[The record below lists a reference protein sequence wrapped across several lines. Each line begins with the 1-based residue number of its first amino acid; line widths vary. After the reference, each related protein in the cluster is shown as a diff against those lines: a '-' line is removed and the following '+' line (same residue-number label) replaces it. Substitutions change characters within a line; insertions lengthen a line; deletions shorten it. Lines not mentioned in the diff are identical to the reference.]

1 MQYIKGTTK
10 VSLERPSAVTIGKF
24 DGVHRGHQKIMQ
36 ALLSAKEK
44 GLLAVV
50 VTFDMAPV
58 SILTKEERNER
69 LAHMGV
75 DVLVEY
81 PFSKELCHMEPEAF
95 LKEILLGQ
103 LKARYI
109 VAGDDCSF
117 GYQRRGNAAFLQKYA
132 GELNYS
138 VDIFQK
144 EQEDGADISST
155 RIRTALS
162 EGRIELVNRLL
173 GYKYMVTGPVIHGYR
188 MGRTFGFPTINQMT
202 EEAKLLPPKGVYVTR
217 TTIEGVTYQSVTNVG
232 CKPTIAGE
240 RQIGVETHL
249 IDVTENFYGKTAKV
263 EFLHYLRPEM
273 KFGSKEDLI
282 HQMKVDIS
290 NSYNF
295 FTVDKV

>member
-1 MQYIKGTTK
+1 MQYIKGTTN
-10 VSLERPSAVTIGKF
+10 VRLGRPSAVTIGKF

-36 ALLSAKEK
+36 ALLAAKEK
-44 GLLAVV
+44 GLQTVV
-50 VTFDMAPV
+50 VTFDMSPV

-81 PFSKELCHMEPEAF
+81 PFSRELCHMEPEAF

-117 GYQRRGNAAFLQKYA
+117 GYKRRGNAAFLQKYA
-132 GELNYS
+132 SELHYS
-138 VDIFQK
+138 VDIFPK

-155 RIRTALS
+155 RIREALS

-173 GYKYMVTGPVIHGYR
+173 GYRYMVTAAVVHGYR
-188 MGRTFGFPTINQMT
+188 MGRTFGFPTINQVT
-202 EEAKLLPPKGVYVTR
+202 EEAKLLPPKGVYVTK
-217 TTIEGVTYQSVTNVG
+217 TTIEGVTYRSVTNVG
-232 CKPTIAGE
+232 CKPTIEGE

-249 IDVTENFYGKTAKV
+249 IDVTENFYGKTARV

-273 KFGSKEDLI
+273 KFGSKEALI
-282 HQMKVDIS
+282 RQMQSDIS

>member
-36 ALLSAKEK
+36 ALLSAKNK

-69 LAHMGV
+69 LEQMGV

-117 GYQRRGNAAFLQKYA
+117 GYKRRGNAAFLQNYA
-132 GELNYS
+132 EELHYK
-138 VDIFQK
+138 VDIFPK
-144 EQEDGADISST
+144 EKEDGADISST
-155 RIRTALS
+155 RIREALS
-162 EGRIELVNRLL
+162 EGKMELVNRLL
-173 GYKYMVTGPVIHGYR
+173 GYHYMVTGPVIHGYR
-188 MGRTFGFPTINQMT
+188 MGRTFGFPTINQVT
-202 EEAKLLPPKGVYVTR
+202 EDAKLLPPKGVYVTQ

-232 CKPTIAGE
+232 CKPTIEGE
-240 RQIGVETHL
+240 RRIGVETHL
-249 IDVTENFYGKTAKV
+249 MNVTENFYGKTAKV

-273 KFGSKEDLI
+273 KFDSKETLI
-282 HQMKVDIS
+282 HQMQSDIS
-290 NSYNF
+290 NSYKF
-295 FTVDKV
+295 FTVDKI